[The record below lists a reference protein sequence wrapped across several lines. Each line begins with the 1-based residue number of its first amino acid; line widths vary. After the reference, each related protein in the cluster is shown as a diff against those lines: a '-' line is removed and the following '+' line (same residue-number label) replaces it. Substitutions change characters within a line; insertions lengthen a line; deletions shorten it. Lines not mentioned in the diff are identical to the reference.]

1 MTESETHETQ
11 DEPMSET
18 SRRALLAAIGV
29 AGAGASG
36 YFVGTAEAA
45 TPSGEVGTPSNPYLR
60 AYVDRMVWIGRTS
73 DPSSPDDGTVWY
85 RSDL

>member
-1 MTESETHETQ
+1 MTETNEEEEQ
-11 DEPMSET
+11 DET
-18 SRRALLAAIGV
+18 TRRALLAAIGI
-29 AGAGASG
+29 AGAGAAG
-36 YFVGTAEAA
+36 YGVGNAEAA
-45 TPSGEVGTPSNPYLR
+45 ASGEVGTPTNPYLR